1 MKNIIKKLGFWCI
14 RNKFVPSEF
23 RMLRNLTELAALREL
38 LDQLRINVVLDV
50 GANKGWYAE
59 QLRKIG
65 YSGYIFSF
73 EPVLEDFRII
83 EKKSSTD
90 EKWIAVNKAV
100 GDKDEIKQFN
110 VIESGDE
117 KQTVLSSFLN
127 SSNFEIA
134 KVVDVEVI
142 RLDGF
147 KDQILT
153 ELEELRIFLKTD
165 TQGYDLNVWRG
176 AEAIYP
182 MIKALQSE
190 ISVVPIYENA
200 PHYTESLETF
210 ERDGME
216 LKSLNVVHL
225 TKTGAV
231 LEYDCIMYRPDSLN

>member
-1 MKNIIKKLGFWCI
+1 M
-14 RNKFVPSEF
+14 
-23 RMLRNLTELAALREL
+23 
-38 LDQLRINVVLDV
+38 RINVVLDV

-176 AEAIYP
+176 WSTRQRAQIGQDG
-182 MIKALQSE
+182 K
-190 ISVVPIYENA
+190 SVPV
-200 PHYTESLETF
+200 LRRCGGR
-210 ERDGME
+210 ERREQQDQEGQTRASSIHVE
-216 LKSLNVVHL
+216 
-225 TKTGAV
+225 
-231 LEYDCIMYRPDSLN
+231 